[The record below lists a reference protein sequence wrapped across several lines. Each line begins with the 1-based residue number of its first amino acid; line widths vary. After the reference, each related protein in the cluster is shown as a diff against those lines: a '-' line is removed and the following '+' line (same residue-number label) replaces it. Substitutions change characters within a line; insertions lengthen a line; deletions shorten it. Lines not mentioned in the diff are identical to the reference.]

1 MKIVSEENF
10 NYLIN
15 SPTNNYLNISCYQSS
30 SNSPNRK
37 IEFDNEE
44 NNSPTQ
50 SPSTPCKYIDF
61 QQNEQSSQN
70 IINEN
75 IPSKNKIPQN
85 SINLCNSETKISSA
99 NTQNEPL
106 RIPEPKIQNI
116 VSTAYFNCNLN
127 LKQIALQ
134 EKNSSYNP
142 SRFSRL
148 IMRIKE
154 PKTTALLFSNG
165 KIVCLGAKTEEE
177 SKNACRKYGKILK
190 QLGYNVSFKNFK
202 IRNMV
207 GSCSLNFKIPLGCL
221 YVEMRRRFLR
231 VYYEPEVFPGLIYY
245 YMNSNNNDEQNDERA
260 NIVFLIFN
268 SGNIVI
274 TGAKKREQI
283 YESFQNVYPVLKKF
297 QSI

>member
-1 MKIVSEENF
+1 MEINSEENF

-15 SPTNNYLNISCYQSS
+15 SPTNNYLNISYYQSS

-37 IEFDNEE
+37 IEFDNVE
-44 NNSPTQ
+44 NNSPTK
-50 SPSTPCKYIDF
+50 SPSTPCMYIDF
-61 QQNEQSSQN
+61 QQNEQLSQN
-70 IINEN
+70 IINE
-75 IPSKNKIPQN
+75 NKIPQN
-85 SINLCNSETKISSA
+85 SINLCNSETKISSV

-106 RIPEPKIQNI
+106 KIPEPKIQNI
-116 VSTAYFNCNLN
+116 VSTACFNCNLN

-142 SRFSRL
+142 SRFSGL

-177 SKNACRKYGKILK
+177 SKHACRKYGKILK

-207 GSCSLNFKIPLGCL
+207 GSCSLNFKIPLGRL
-221 YVEMRRRFLR
+221 YVEMKRRSLR
-231 VYYEPEVFPGLIYY
+231 VYYESEVFPGLIYY

-274 TGAKKREQI
+274 AGAKKREQI
-283 YESFQNVYPVLKKF
+283 YESFQKVYPVLKKF
-297 QSI
+297 DTI